1 MNSTVRLS
9 LIRAGVGAGLMFML
23 DPVRGGRRRTLARD
37 KMARALRKTRNAASA
52 TRRDLGNRIGSITA
66 RTRTR
71 TLQADVEADDRT
83 ISERV
88 RAELGRVSSHPRA
101 ITVRVTGAWV
111 TLGGD
116 ALASEQP
123 SIVAAISSLRGVE
136 GVKNNLTEHE
146 DARGVPSL
154 QGTSARPG
162 RWPARVRSRWSPT
175 AMVIVSAGT
184 AALAAVAIANRQ

>member
-9 LIRAGVGAGLMFML
+9 LIGAGVGAGLMFML

-71 TLQADVEADDRT
+71 TIQADVEADDRT

-101 ITVRVTGAWV
+101 ITVGVTGAWV
-111 TLGGD
+111 TLSGD
-116 ALASEQP
+116 VLASEQA
-123 SIVAAISSLRGVE
+123 SIVAAISSGRGLE
-136 GVKNNLTEHE
+136 GVKNNLAEHE
-146 DARGVPSL
+146 DARGVRSL
-154 QGTSARPG
+154 QAARTAQ
-162 RWPARVRSRWSPT
+162 WPALIRSRWRPT

-184 AALAAVAIANRQ
+184 AALAAVAMSNRQ